1 LQVQAVG
8 GNSGLS
14 VLLGSTAVGLDGIG
28 GRVFFSTTSTGA
40 ADLSVDATIAAN
52 PNAVAAGTPGG
63 GPLDGSIA
71 LSLADQSTSTTGA
84 DASYNTFVVALGSD
98 SQNAQRVATMQSA
111 TTQQIDNQ
119 RQSYSGVNID
129 EEMTS
134 MVQFQH
140 AYEAAA
146 RYMTTIDSILD
157 TLVNHTGIV

>member
-1 LQVQAVG
+1 
-8 GNSGLS
+8 

-28 GRVFFSTTSTGA
+28 GRAFFSTTSTGA
-40 ADLSVDATIAAN
+40 ADLSVDPTIAAN
-52 PNAVAAGTPGG
+52 PNAVAAGTPAG
-63 GPLDGSIA
+63 GPLDGSVA
-71 LSLADQSTSTTGA
+71 LSLADQATSTTGA
-84 DASYNTFVVALGSD
+84 DSVYNTFVVALGSD

-111 TTQQIDNQ
+111 TTQQIDDQ

-157 TLVNHTGIV
+157 TLVNHTGIG